1 MGSVAYGVS
10 GDASDVDVYGFC
22 IPPKEMVFP
31 HLAGEIP
38 GFGIQMQRFEQWQEH
53 HIKDPSK
60 GNTTYDFA
68 VFSIVKYF
76 QLAMEN
82 NPNMIDSLFTPTR
95 CVMHITKVG
104 SIARENRRIFLHKGA
119 WHKFKGYAYAQMSK
133 ITAKTNSSNPAR
145 AESIAKYGYDVKF
158 AYHVV
163 RLLCEVEQ
171 IMVEHDLDLER
182 NKEQLKSIRRGEWTL
197 AQLQDWFTMKER
209 TLEQAYS
216 ASTLQQ
222 RPDESAIKAVLL
234 SCLEEHYGK
243 LTDVLPSSIAS
254 SCLIN
259 DLQELIERY
268 R

>member
-1 MGSVAYGVS
+1 VQ
-10 GDASDVDVYGFC
+10 D
-22 IPPKEMVFP
+22 
-31 HLAGEIP
+31 
-38 GFGIQMQRFEQWQEH
+38 R
-53 HIKDPSK
+53 SK
-60 GNTTYDFA
+60 GETTYDFA
-68 VFSIVKYF
+68 IFSIVKYF

-82 NPNMIDSLFTPTR
+82 NPNMIDSLFTPAR
-95 CVMHITKVG
+95 CVMHITRTG
-104 SIARENRRIFLHKGA
+104 TIARENRRMFLHKGA

-133 ITAKTNSSNPAR
+133 ITSKTNSSNPAR
-145 AESIAKYGYDVKF
+145 ADAIARYGYDVKF

-182 NKEQLKSIRRGEWTL
+182 NREQLKSIRKGEWTL

-216 ASTLQQ
+216 VSTLPH
-222 RPDESAIKAVLL
+222 RPDEDAIKTVLL

-243 LTDVLPSSIAS
+243 LGDVLPSPS
-254 SCLIN
+254 SNSSLIN

-268 R
+268 RHTSA